1 MATFTTKVGDLKQ
14 EINPSMPVRARPN
27 AWCPSDR
34 CWFKDVDKS
43 EHPAASQ
50 VTSKCCQLPPV
61 IYHDIINLHTTWKCK
76 DSTLHVPYF
85 FFGKTS
91 RQFGN
96 FYFNC
101 F

>member
-14 EINPSMPVRARPN
+14 AIKPINACSSQTIQ

-50 VTSKCCQLPPV
+50 VTSECCQLSPV
-61 IYHDIINLHTTWKCK
+61 IYQDIINLHTTWKCK
-76 DSTLHVPYF
+76 DSTLHVPF
-85 FFGKTS
+85 FFRKNES
-91 RQFGN
+91 SIFFGELLL
-96 FYFNC
+96 
-101 F
+101 